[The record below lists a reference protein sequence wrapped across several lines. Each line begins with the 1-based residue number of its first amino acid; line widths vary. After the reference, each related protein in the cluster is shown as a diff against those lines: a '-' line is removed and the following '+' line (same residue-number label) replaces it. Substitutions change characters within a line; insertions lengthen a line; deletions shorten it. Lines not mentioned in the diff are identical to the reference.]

1 MDAIRVQ
8 CLEWE
13 GYQLDAFLAFK
24 IKFFLEEINGTSN
37 AHGMGASSSSMFLYQ
52 HCSNYRL

>member
-8 CLEWE
+8 YLEWGE
-13 GYQLDAFLAFK
+13 YQLDAFLAFK
-24 IKFFLEEINGTSN
+24 IFKFLEEINGISN
-37 AHGMGASSSSMFLYQ
+37 AHGMGALSSSMLLYQ